1 MEQGTSRVKR
11 LEKLRQMPEPF
22 LFLFWCVAFDTR
34 WQHVTCY
41 FDVLL
46 NVNMRYIW
54 FYAVVNGLNILVCFL
69 VWNGNSNKRAE
80 NWAKIDLRMLLWA
93 EKMAHV
99 LKWAVNAMS
108 SCTSAATLAPLSM
121 SLSCHRP
128 CHRPRQFT
136 RHHCYP
142 CHRQVNSHVILHVIN
157 VWHGN
162 WICDEN
168 YTVRN
173 VNFCH
178 RKRAWFGLQ
187 GARRHTMTILKR
199 HGSSNLWRKF
209 KERHEVWSV
218 TLNT

>member
-11 LEKLRQMPEPF
+11 LEKLRQMLEPF

-54 FYAVVNGLNILVCFL
+54 FYAMVNGLNILVCFL

-93 EKMAHV
+93 EKMAQV

-108 SCTSAATLAPLSM
+108 SCTSAAMLAPLSM
-121 SLSCHRP
+121 SPAMSSTTSIYTSSLLSMSSPSQQP
-128 CHRPRQFT
+128 CHP
-136 RHHCYP
+136 P
-142 CHRQVNSHVILHVIN
+142 CHQ
-157 VWHGN
+157 
-162 WICDEN
+162 C
-168 YTVRN
+168 
-173 VNFCH
+173 
-178 RKRAWFGLQ
+178 
-187 GARRHTMTILKR
+187 
-199 HGSSNLWRKF
+199 
-209 KERHEVWSV
+209 V
-218 TLNT
+218 TW